1 MWPFSRKTKN
11 KSARTDK
18 LELRYCGDPDP
29 IATGSATD
37 IYEFLC
43 QHRTLINHRLVVDK
57 QEGVRFYNLLS
68 DNTLSENLFLKAPPP
83 FLEGKAVLEYSSPR
97 PLVKV
102 CPDGSIEY
110 LGEPPSNDN
119 PSASSAPPIV

>member
-43 QHRTLINHRLVVDK
+43 QYRNLPGHRLVVNE

-68 DNTLSENLFLKAPPP
+68 EHPLCKGLHLKAPPP
-83 FLEGKAVLEYSSPR
+83 FLNGRTVLEYNSPR
-97 PLVKV
+97 PLIKV
-102 CPDGSIEY
+102 CPDGSMEFQ
-110 LGEPPSNDN
+110 G
-119 PSASSAPPIV
+119 